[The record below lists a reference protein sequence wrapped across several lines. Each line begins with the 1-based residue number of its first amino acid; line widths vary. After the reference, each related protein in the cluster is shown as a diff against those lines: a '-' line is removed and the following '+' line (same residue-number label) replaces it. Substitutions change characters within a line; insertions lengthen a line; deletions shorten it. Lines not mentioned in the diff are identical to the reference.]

1 MRKFWNRDKEQNTT
15 RRPKAA
21 EIDFSSGTVLEQ
33 FEDYLAEHRKISDIV
48 AFLAAQDERLLALS
62 KDGGIPEN
70 LEDEVIEFTDYFLRE
85 FDDITYDARIR
96 AFGEEPF
103 VLRLADSLAWYRLES
118 EESRAWEGM
127 SDVHKKEASTLRD
140 TLMAVRGDKALDFVT
155 DQDTRTLDIPAVL
168 YPDEIPK
175 MRQLLLYFCAFVIR
189 GRGTVAVE
197 IIGKYKSQV
206 FGIEVSPIGIWMP
219 RSKEAM
225 QASECTTPSGFV
237 LEPEDDIEYIE
248 IERERF

>member
-1 MRKFWNRDKEQNTT
+1 MRKFWNRDKEQQTNL
-15 RRPKAA
+15 PASA
-21 EIDFSSGTVLEQ
+21 EIDFSSGTILEQ
-33 FEDYLAEHRKISDIV
+33 FEDYLADHRKVSDII
-48 AFLAAQDERLLALS
+48 AFLSAQDRRLLALS
-62 KDGGIPEN
+62 HDGGIPET
-70 LEDEVIEFTDYFLRE
+70 LEDEIIEFADYFLQE
-85 FDDITYDARIR
+85 FDDITYSARIR
-96 AFGEEPF
+96 AFGDEPF

-118 EESRAWEGM
+118 EESAAWNGM
-127 SDVHKKEASTLRD
+127 SEVHQKEAVTLRD
-140 TLMAVRGDKALDFVT
+140 TLWAVRGDRALDFLT

-168 YPDEIPK
+168 YPDEIPR
-175 MRQLLLYFCAFVIR
+175 MRQLLLYFCAWVIR

>member
-1 MRKFWNRDKEQNTT
+1 MRKFWNRDKEQNTKL
-15 RRPKAA
+15 PEAA
-21 EIDFSSGTVLEQ
+21 EIDFSSGTILEQ
-33 FEDYLAEHRKISDIV
+33 FEDFLQEHRKISDII
-48 AFLAAQDERLLALS
+48 AFLSAQDQRLLAFS
-62 KDGGIPEN
+62 HGGGIPVA
-70 LEDEVIEFTDYFLRE
+70 LEDEVIDFADYFLRE
-85 FDDITYDARIR
+85 FDEVTYNARIR

-118 EESRAWEGM
+118 EESIQWEQM
-127 SDVHKKEASTLRD
+127 SEVHKKEASTLRD
-140 TLMAVRGDKALDFVT
+140 TLMAVRGDKALDFLT

-175 MRQLLLYFCAFVIR
+175 MRQLLLYFCAWVIR
-189 GRGTVAVE
+189 GRGTVTVE

-206 FGIEVSPIGIWMP
+206 FGIEVAPIGIWMP

-225 QASECTTPSGFV
+225 QAAECTTPSGFV
-237 LEPEDDIEYIE
+237 LEPEDDIEYTE

>member
-1 MRKFWNRDKEQNTT
+1 MRKFWNRDKEQITKL
-15 RRPKAA
+15 PEAA
-21 EIDFSSGTVLEQ
+21 EIDFSSGTILEQ
-33 FEDYLAEHRKISDIV
+33 FEDYLSEHRKVSDIV
-48 AFLAAQDERLLALS
+48 AFLSAQDGRLLALS
-62 KDGGIPEN
+62 KDGGIPEA
-70 LEDEVIEFTDYFLRE
+70 LEDEVIEFSDYFLQE
-85 FDDITYDARIR
+85 FDDITYSARIR

-118 EESRAWEGM
+118 EESLLWEQM

-140 TLMAVRGDKALDFVT
+140 TLMSVRGDRALDFVT
-155 DQDTRTLDIPAVL
+155 QEDTRTLDIPAVL

-189 GRGTVAVE
+189 GRGTVTVE

>member
-1 MRKFWNRDKEQNTT
+1 MRKFWNRDKEQNTKL
-15 RRPKAA
+15 PEAA
-21 EIDFSSGTVLEQ
+21 EIDFSSGTILEQ
-33 FEDYLAEHRKISDIV
+33 FEDFLQEHRKIS
-48 AFLAAQDERLLALS
+48 
-62 KDGGIPEN
+62 
-70 LEDEVIEFTDYFLRE
+70 
-85 FDDITYDARIR
+85 TYNARIR

-118 EESRAWEGM
+118 EESIQWEQM
-127 SDVHKKEASTLRD
+127 SEVHKKEASTLRD
-140 TLMAVRGDKALDFVT
+140 TLMAVRGDKALDFLT

-175 MRQLLLYFCAFVIR
+175 MRQLLLYFCAWVIR

-225 QASECTTPSGFV
+225 QAAECTTPSGFV
-237 LEPEDDIEYIE
+237 LEPEDDIEYTE